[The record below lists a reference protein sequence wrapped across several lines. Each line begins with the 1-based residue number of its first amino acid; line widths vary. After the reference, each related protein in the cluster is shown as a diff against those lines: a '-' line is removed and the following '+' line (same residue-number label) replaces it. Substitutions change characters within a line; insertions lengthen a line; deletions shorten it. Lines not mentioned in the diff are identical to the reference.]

1 MKENKELFPKIKEH
15 LEGIALKGS
24 DGSALTYGE
33 ACELAEKWRDTYFSN
48 RHLVLV
54 LCDYAFETV
63 RFILEMFLL
72 GQPMLLLQADISQ
85 EFLKGIMEKYAPYY
99 IWRKVDMG
107 GEGKM
112 CLQDGMYAML
122 RIGVWGGGK
131 TTDYK
136 MHPDL
141 AVLISTSGSTG
152 SPKMVK
158 LSYKNLIEGCTIG
171 CRHFHIESAQRGIL
185 SLPMNH
191 VAGLIYCMYH
201 WFSGATAMVT
211 EHPLLSRQFAD
222 FYDEEKINNII
233 GVPFS
238 YRALR
243 KVKFWEK
250 TARTGNL
257 NAAICGGAKLDE
269 TEQEWLVSVLGS
281 KFYMVYGQTECMGIV
296 MAAFCDRP
304 GVKTGT
310 AGKPIEGINAFLDE
324 KGELIIESP
333 CVCMGYAMDYR
344 DLAKGDE
351 NQGIVATGDL
361 AREDEDG
368 YFYLIGRI
376 RRIVK
381 IMGKRFNLDE
391 VEEFLK
397 NVVGSCEFACTGEQ
411 DELNVYYEE
420 AGWTE
425 MKDAGNNDNGR
436 RFRKILS
443 EKLHIPPEMIHCK
456 RIEQIPRSGAGKI
469 LYYQLC

>member
-1 MKENKELFPKIKEH
+1 
-15 LEGIALKGS
+15 
-24 DGSALTYGE
+24 
-33 ACELAEKWRDTYFSN
+33 
-48 RHLVLV
+48 
-54 LCDYAFETV
+54 
-63 RFILEMFLL
+63 
-72 GQPMLLLQADISQ
+72 MLLLQADISQ
-85 EFLKGIMEKYAPYY
+85 EFLKGIMEKYTPYY
-99 IWRKVDMG
+99 IWRKADME
-107 GEGKM
+107 GEGEI
-112 CLQDGMYAML
+112 CLQDGMYAMF
-122 RIGVWGGGK
+122 RIGSGGGK

-171 CRHFHIESAQRGIL
+171 CKHFHIESAQKGIL

-191 VAGLIYCMYH
+191 VAGLVYCMYH

-243 KVKFWEK
+243 KMKFWEK
-250 TARTGNL
+250 AGRTGNL
-257 NAAICGGAKLDE
+257 NAAICGGAKLDG

-296 MAAFCDRP
+296 MAAFCDRS

-310 AGKPIEGINAFLDE
+310 VGKPMEGINAFLDE
-324 KGELIIESP
+324 KGELIIESS

-344 DLAKGDE
+344 DLTKGDE

-361 AREDEDG
+361 AKEDEEG

-381 IMGKRFNLDE
+381 IMGKRLNLDE
-391 VEEFLK
+391 VEGFLK
-397 NVVGSCEFACTGEQ
+397 NAVGGCEFACTGEQ
-411 DELNVYYEE
+411 DELNVYYEDI
-420 AGWTE
+420 GWAE
-425 MKDAGNNDNGR
+425 MKNVGNDDSGR

-443 EKLHIPPEMIHCK
+443 EKLYIPPEMIHCK
-456 RIEQIPRSGAGKI
+456 RIDQIPRSSAGKI